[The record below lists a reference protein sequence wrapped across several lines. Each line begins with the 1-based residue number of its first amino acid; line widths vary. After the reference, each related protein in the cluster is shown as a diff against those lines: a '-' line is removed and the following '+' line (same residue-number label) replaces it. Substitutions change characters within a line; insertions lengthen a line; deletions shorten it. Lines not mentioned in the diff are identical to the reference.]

1 MVQEGDWAR
10 AEGSVG
16 EVREKK
22 LQLRSRRSDLGNG
35 GVGWICRK
43 GSSAPASRL
52 PSKLSSL
59 RQTTATAIDNGTVST
74 WPST

>member
-1 MVQEGDWAR
+1 VQEGKWAR

-35 GVGWICRK
+35 GVGCISRK
-43 GSSAPASRL
+43 SSSALASRL
-52 PSKLSSL
+52 PSKL
-59 RQTTATAIDNGTVST
+59 RQTTVGNGNR
-74 WPST
+74 

>member
-1 MVQEGDWAR
+1 VQEGDWAR
-10 AEGSVG
+10 AGGSVG

-43 GSSAPASRL
+43 GSSALASRL
-52 PSKLSSL
+52 PSKL
-59 RQTTATAIDNGTVST
+59 RQTQTTATAIDKGTIST